1 MLSSSLQYPVHP
13 WLVRLV
19 TLVLAALAAASVGYW
34 VLKWPAP
41 ASTLRPVSS
50 VPMASPVDANQIARL
65 LGARPVADMVSGA
78 VLPPSASAGY
88 KLLGVIAHG
97 TQGGRALM
105 AIDGQP
111 AKPYRVGDR
120 VTDGLVLQSVK
131 ARSVS
136 LGADLRS
143 TAGITLEL
151 PPLPGVPSQ

>member
-1 MLSSSLQYPVHP
+1 
-13 WLVRLV
+13 
-19 TLVLAALAAASVGYW
+19 
-34 VLKWPAP
+34 
-41 ASTLRPVSS
+41 
-50 VPMASPVDANQIARL
+50 MASPVDANQIARL

>member
-1 MLSSSLQYPVHP
+1 MPVHP

-19 TLVLAALAAASVGYW
+19 TLVLAALAASVGYW

-97 TQGGRALM
+97 T
-105 AIDGQP
+105 
-111 AKPYRVGDR
+111 RV
-120 VTDGLVLQSVK
+120 
-131 ARSVS
+131 A
-136 LGADLRS
+136 
-143 TAGITLEL
+143 
-151 PPLPGVPSQ
+151 VP